1 MKRSGRLEGKVVLV
15 TGAASGIGL
24 ATAKLMVDEGAQV
37 IAVDM
42 REQDLWLLEN
52 IEGMYLIH
60 ADVMKS
66 EDIAQMKQEI
76 AEKFGHLDALCNIAG
91 INDLAYPL
99 LETTD
104 ERWEL
109 IIGLDLTAPFR
120 VCRELLPL
128 MLEAGSGAIVNVASY
143 AALRGNHGP
152 SYSAAKAGLIGLSK
166 SIAFRYAAQGIRCNV
181 VNPGGT
187 RTKII
192 EHSIEQAGGTYHEA
206 GADLSQLIRAM
217 PVHSYLEPEE
227 VGAAC
232 VFLCSDEAKA
242 INGAVLAVDG
252 GMSVC

>member
-1 MKRSGRLEGKVVLV
+1 MKGSGRFEGKVVLV

-24 ATAKLMVDEGAQV
+24 ATAQLMAGEGAQAV
-37 IAVDM
+37 AVDM
-42 REQDLWLLEN
+42 REQDLRLLEDN
-52 IEGMYLIH
+52 ENMHLIH
-60 ADVMKS
+60 ADVM
-66 EDIAQMKQEI
+66 EPADIARIKQEVT
-76 AEKFGHLDALCNIAG
+76 EKFGHLDALCNIAG
-91 INDLAYPL
+91 VNDLAYPL

-104 ERWEL
+104 ERWDL

-128 MLEAGSGAIVNVASY
+128 MLENGGSVVNVASY

-192 EHSIEQAGGTYHEA
+192 EHSIEQTGGSYHEA

-227 VGAAC
+227 VAAAC
-232 VFLCSDEAKA
+232 LFLCSDEAKA